1 MIGKSERFL
10 LYLLRFYKLY
20 FFFYYI
26 KNKDKT
32 NLLTDI
38 KGNKLPVGNSKE
50 EKNIRKRN
58 EWSKI
63 IEKVLLLQKFGF
75 ETEVIL

>member
-1 MIGKSERFL
+1 LQWVCCK
-10 LYLLRFYKLY
+10 
-20 FFFYYI
+20 
-26 KNKDKT
+26 KT
-32 NLLTDI
+32 A
-38 KGNKLPVGNSKE
+38 
-50 EKNIRKRN
+50 KNIKKRN